1 MTKKIAVF
9 FIFLIIGAC
18 LFADGDELTIKVAV
32 VGPGDELYF
41 WWGHIALVVDDASTG
56 QSYFFDYGL
65 FSFDQENFFL
75 NFALGR
81 LLYSCGVSLSESNYR
96 IYKNTNRSVVIYTL
110 DLPPETR
117 VKVRD
122 FAVENVKPENRD
134 YFYHH
139 FNDNC
144 STRIRDIIDFATD
157 GQFGEKYKNEI
168 SRFTFRDHVR
178 RHTWYSPTVDWFL
191 NFLMGQVIDRPITV
205 WDDMFLPSEVSKWIE
220 DFYYID
226 INGERRKLVSEE
238 PTIVLT
244 SEGRPVVL
252 DKPRTQWPYEL
263 FFSLVLSVI
272 FGFFFFL
279 QARKIRAGKILAGI
293 SMSITSL
300 FFGFSAV
307 MLYFLV
313 FFTNHD
319 YTFQNMNMIYCT
331 PLLLAGVPFGI
342 GYAITKKQDKLVK
355 YGALLRLLWFLTVL
369 GIFISMLLKLLPWFY
384 HKNLTDQ
391 MLMLPIAL
399 LFTFQ
404 PVGLKDVLNK
414 YFPKKKT

>member
-1 MTKKIAVF
+1 MAKKIAVF
-9 FIFLIIGAC
+9 LILLVIGTG
-18 LFADGDELTIKVAV
+18 LFADGEELTIKVAV

-41 WWGHIALVVDDASTG
+41 WWGHIALIVEDSSTG
-56 QSYFFDYGL
+56 HSYFFDYGL
-65 FSFDQENFFL
+65 FSFDQENFFF

-81 LLYSCGVSLSESNYR
+81 LLYSCGVSLSRDNLNVYR
-96 IYKNTNRSVVIYTL
+96 KTNREVVYYTL

-122 FAVENVKPENRD
+122 FAVENVRPENRD
-134 YFYHH
+134 YYYHH

-144 STRIRDIIDFATD
+144 STRIRDIIDLATD
-157 GQFGEKYKNEI
+157 GQFKEKFQNEI
-168 SRFTFRDHVR
+168 SRFTLRDHVR
-178 RHTWYSPTVDWFL
+178 RHTWYSPVIDWFL

-205 WDDMFLPSEVSKWIE
+205 WDDMFLPSEVGKWIE
-220 DFYYID
+220 DYYYTD
-226 INGERRKLVSEE
+226 INGENRKLVSSAE
-238 PTIVLT
+238 TILK

-252 DKPRTQWPYEL
+252 DKPRLQWPYE
-263 FFSLVLSVI
+263 FVFSLMLSVV

-279 QARKIRAGKILAGI
+279 QAKKIRAGKVLAGI

-300 FFGFSAV
+300 FFGIAGV
-307 MLYFLV
+307 LLCFLV

-342 GYAITKKQDKLVK
+342 GYAVTKNQDKLVK
-355 YGALLRLLWFLTVL
+355 YGFLLRLLWVITVL
-369 GIFISMLLKLLPWFY
+369 GILISMFLKILPWFY

-404 PVGLKDVLNK
+404 PVGLKEVLDR
-414 YFPKKKT
+414 YFPKKKA